1 MLLGWGRAILLQLA
15 HPLIAAGVY
24 EHSAFRARPWSAASR
39 LHATVRAMLALTF
52 GTDAAREHA
61 LHGIRTIH
69 RRVNGR
75 LPTDVGPF
83 PAGTPYSAEDP
94 ELVLWVHLTLL
105 DSIPLAYE
113 TFVAPMTPA
122 ERDAY
127 CADAAWVAIALGA
140 RPDDVPRTWAAT
152 CRRMDQTLASG
163 VIAVGPHARE
173 LASAVLAPR
182 VGRVVPPAVW
192 LNRLITVALLPP
204 AVRQQYGFAWDARRQ
219 RTFERVV
226 RRIRAVRR
234 RSPDLLALWPEAR
247 LRA

>member
-52 GTDAAREHA
+52 GTDAQREHA

-75 LPTDVGPF
+75 LEASVGPF

-105 DSIPLAYE
+105 DSIPLVYE
-113 TFVAPMTPA
+113 LFVGPLTAE

-127 CADAAWVAIALGA
+127 CDEAAWVALALGA
-140 RPDDVPRTWAAT
+140 HAEDVPRTWPAVRA
-152 CRRMDQTLASG
+152 RMQRTLSSG
-163 VIAVGPHARE
+163 AITVGPQARQ
-173 LASAVLAPR
+173 LAAAVLAPR
-182 VGRVVPPAVW
+182 AGWIVPPALWVNQ
-192 LNRLITVALLPP
+192 LVTTGLLPDE
-204 AVRQQYGFAWDARRQ
+204 VRRQYGFPWDARRQ
-219 RTFERVV
+219 LAFERVV
-226 RRIRAVRR
+226 RGVRALRQR
-234 RSPDLLALWPEAR
+234 APRPLALWPEAR
-247 LRA
+247 G